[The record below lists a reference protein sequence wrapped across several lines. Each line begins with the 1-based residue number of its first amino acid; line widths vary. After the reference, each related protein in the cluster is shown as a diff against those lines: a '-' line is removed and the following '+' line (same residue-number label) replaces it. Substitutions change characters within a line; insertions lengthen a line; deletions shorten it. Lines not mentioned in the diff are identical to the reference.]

1 MQGLD
6 VVGPVILEQEL
17 IKDRSRRIY
26 IIKQYKQREKKLVHV
41 SIRHMQRKWKCRVRY
56 YARCI
61 RNHVTQDS
69 HAHHEQPRLTVI
81 YSMATHYYD
90 DGAVQLPT

>member
-17 IKDRSRRIY
+17 VKDRNRRVYNQTIQAKGKETDSRFH
-26 IIKQYKQREKKLVHV
+26 LSHA
-41 SIRHMQRKWKCRVRY
+41 RKWKCRVRC

-61 RNHVTQDS
+61 RNHVIRNF
-69 HAHHEQPRLTVI
+69 HAHHEPPRLKVI
-81 YSMATHYYD
+81 YSKATRYYG
-90 DGAVQLPT
+90 DGAVRLPI

>member
-17 IKDRSRRIY
+17 VKDRNRRVY
-26 IIKQYKQREKKLVHV
+26 IIKQYKQREKKLIHV
-41 SIRHMQRKWKCRVRY
+41 SICHMRKWKCRVRC

-61 RNHVTQDS
+61 RNHVIRNF
-69 HAHHEQPRLTVI
+69 HAHHEPPRLKVI
-81 YSMATHYYD
+81 YSKATRYYGD
-90 DGAVQLPT
+90 DAVRLPT

>member
-26 IIKQYKQREKKLVHV
+26 IIKQDKQREKKLVHV
-41 SIRHMQRKWKCRVRY
+41 SIRHMRENGSVECDIMP
-56 YARCI
+56 AASAI
-61 RNHVTQDS
+61 
-69 HAHHEQPRLTVI
+69 
-81 YSMATHYYD
+81 M
-90 DGAVQLPT
+90 